1 MASRAAAGTAEE
13 REKLAGGLSSQYHHR
28 DDDDDLSKMRAP
40 DELEIGDDP
49 RDEEAFAARSDAQQQ
64 QQAKQEPPKTSMTAG
79 IVWMAINTLSTVGI
93 VFTNKNIF
101 SDPQWKLCQLTFASF
116 HFFVTFMTLYVLSR
130 PSLAYFVPRRATV
143 RDMIPLS
150 VTMCLNVIL
159 PNLSLA
165 FSSVTFYQIAR
176 ILLTPT
182 VAVMNFVLYRATL
195 PRAAIVSL
203 VPACLGVGM
212 VSYYDSLPQADATIR
227 TTSPL
232 GVLFAFSG
240 IFASSLYTVWIG
252 SYHKKLNMSSMQLL
266 FNQAPIASFMLLYVI
281 PFVDTF
287 PDWLHV
293 PASRW
298 FMILLVG
305 DGERSKLVGD
315 DDDDDN
321 AFARLPSFPP
331 ADALCSSLAR
341 LPRSS
346 TFRNSLSSP
355 RRAPSRAPSSA
366 TSRRAPLS
374 RSAGWCLAAPLATS
388 RFSAS

>member
-1 MASRAAAGTAEE
+1 MASRAEAGTAAE
-13 REKLAGGLSSQYHHR
+13 REKLAGGLASQYHHR

-298 FMILLVG
+298 FMILLSG
-305 DGERSKLVGD
+305 
-315 DDDDDN
+315 
-321 AFARLPSFPP
+321 AFA
-331 ADALCSSLAR
+331 SLINISQFFIVAQTG
-341 LPRSS
+341 PVSS
-346 TFRNSLSSP
+346 TVVGHVKTCTIVTLGWMVSG
-355 RRAPSRAPSSA
+355 RAIGDKSILGVLIAIGGIVAYSIVMLKHKR
-366 TSRRAPLS
+366 
-374 RSAGWCLAAPLATS
+374 
-388 RFSAS
+388 

>member
-1 MASRAAAGTAEE
+1 MASRAEAGTAEE

-298 FMILLVG
+298 FMILLSG
-305 DGERSKLVGD
+305 
-315 DDDDDN
+315 
-321 AFARLPSFPP
+321 AFA
-331 ADALCSSLAR
+331 SLINISQFFIVAQTG
-341 LPRSS
+341 PVSS
-346 TFRNSLSSP
+346 TVVGHVKTCTIVTLGWMVSG
-355 RRAPSRAPSSA
+355 RAIGDKSILGVLIAIGGIVAYSIVMLKHKR
-366 TSRRAPLS
+366 
-374 RSAGWCLAAPLATS
+374 
-388 RFSAS
+388 